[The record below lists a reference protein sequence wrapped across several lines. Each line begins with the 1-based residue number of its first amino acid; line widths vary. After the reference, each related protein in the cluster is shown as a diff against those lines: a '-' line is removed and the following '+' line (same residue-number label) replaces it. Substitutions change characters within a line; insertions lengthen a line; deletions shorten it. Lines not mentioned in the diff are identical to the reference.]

1 MVIAI
6 FAVLEA
12 GWQYIP
18 LDVQVMAETVLRRI
32 TKDTQAPFVL
42 YFEIFHMKV
51 GQLAEPTA
59 QILVLDD
66 STMALLLRAAFQ
78 TKSLGSRGP
87 PNGVLT
93 EMPIGNTWN
102 AGQWNCTPRA
112 TLMLGASLEHTF
124 QRAQDRMVQ

>member
-1 MVIAI
+1 MRLKPRQYVCVMVQRSLPMVIAI

-93 EMPIGNTWN
+93 EMWPALLSTSFDM
-102 AGQWNCTPRA
+102 CR
-112 TLMLGASLEHTF
+112 
-124 QRAQDRMVQ
+124 